1 MNEKFSLYLKTI
13 GIVSQSAT
21 FSTIKKVDNSNN
33 NNNFINLSFNTLM
46 DYFTNLNDEQKKY
59 MSFYIPTN
67 YISITEKIKKD
78 KIKSIIIQYKLRQK
92 LFLLKYFFIWKI
104 NINSF
109 YSNNK
114 RNSKKSLGQYIDNVS
129 IYNLRNIDRNIDV
142 DNRH

>member
-1 MNEKFSLYLKTI
+1 M
-13 GIVSQSAT
+13 
-21 FSTIKKVDNSNN
+21 
-33 NNNFINLSFNTLM
+33 
-46 DYFTNLNDEQKKY
+46 
-59 MSFYIPTN
+59 
-67 YISITEKIKKD
+67 
-78 KIKSIIIQYKLRQK
+78 QYKLGQK